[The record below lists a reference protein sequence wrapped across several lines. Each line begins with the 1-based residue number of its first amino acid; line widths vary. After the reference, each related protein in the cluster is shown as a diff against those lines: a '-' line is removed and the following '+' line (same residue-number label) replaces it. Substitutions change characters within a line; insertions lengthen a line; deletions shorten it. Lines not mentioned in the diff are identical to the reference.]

1 MEIYFAGGSSE
12 KCEQYLKDNNCKR
25 LFSQFSDRKAV
36 AKWIERGGEHIFLDS
51 GAFSA
56 YNSGKII
63 NIDDLI
69 SYANT
74 VIDKCDWVASLDVIG
89 DGQKSY
95 ENFEYIRSKIADPD
109 KLVPTF
115 HINVPIEYLDKYLD
129 YEDKFG
135 KVKCIAMGG
144 IAKKRPQ
151 QRKLFL
157 DKILP
162 YIRKK
167 RPDIK
172 IHAFGVT
179 SADQLKDYDFDT
191 ADSTTWLK
199 HSIYGHILL
208 PNTAKTYHI
217 GNSNTDIGQ
226 ISQECLNEA
235 FQNNLKELNI
245 TLEDL
250 KNNDEDRRLFN
261 IKSTMQFINNR
272 NLLSKQNKILK
283 KSLI

>member
-36 AKWIERGGEHIFLDS
+36 SKWIERGGEHIFLDS

-63 NIDDLI
+63 KIDDLI
-69 SYANT
+69 EYANT

-95 ENFEYIRSKIADPD
+95 ENFEYIRSKIAAPD

-129 YEDKFG
+129 YEDEFG
-135 KVKCIAMGG
+135 KVKCLAIGG
-144 IAKKRPQ
+144 IAKKGPQ

-162 YIRKK
+162 YIRQK

-179 SADQLKDYDFDT
+179 KADQLKDYDFDT

-199 HSIYGHILL
+199 YSIYGNILL

-217 GNSNTDIGQ
+217 GNGNTDIVQ
-226 ISQECLNEA
+226 VSQEFLNEA
-235 FQNNLKELNI
+235 FQNNLNELNI
-245 TLEDL
+245 TLDDL
-250 KNNDEDRRLFN
+250 IKNDEARRLFN
-261 IKSTMQFINNR
+261 IKSTIQFINNR
-272 NLLSKQNKILK
+272 NLEFKQNKITK